1 MVTLAIGGTQ
11 RMTREEADKTCSQY
25 QALYS
30 NIDADLARWKHEGIS
45 LKLMWPCTPLSEAG
59 KRASLRAST
68 MARFDKIIQ

>member
-11 RMTREEADKTCSQY
+11 RMTREEADKRCSQY

-45 LKLMWPCTPLSEAG
+45 LKLMQ
-59 KRASLRAST
+59 RT
-68 MARFDKIIQ
+68 MAMHTTLRGGQKGFAAGFHNGKV